1 MEAAGAG
8 GSDTPTLRTPT
19 AARKLLF
26 WTASGED
33 TSKLQDEL
41 MSSRLKEIEAV
52 AEMKQMANKMMEME
66 TQVSSRSGTFGVRGR
81 GKCV

>member
-41 MSSRLKEIEAV
+41 MTSRLKEIEAV
-52 AEMKQMANKMMEME
+52 AEMKQMTNKMMEME
-66 TQVSSRSGTFGVRGR
+66 TQVGGEDVERGILV
-81 GKCV
+81 GDWEG